1 MLLVVG
7 AANGMVVTDG
17 IVGEATAQESD
28 ECTFPVSATDA
39 TGTEVTVDEEPESV
53 VTLNPSAAQT
63 LWEIGAKEKVTG
75 VTKHASNLEG
85 ASERTNI
92 STAGQ
97 TITHE
102 VVVDLEPDLVLAPL
116 STVTTEEDVETLR
129 DAGLTVFAYPTAESI
144 DEVRQRTLQTG
155 KFVGECEGATET
167 VEWMDEKLSVVED
180 AVDEQEKPKVLYTF
194 FGYTSGT
201 NTFIH
206 EILETA
212 GGVNIAAEA
221 GIEGYQQINQEV
233 VVTEDP
239 EWIVLNSDS
248 AEVPDG
254 NGFQETT
261 AVKQNQTVVIDT
273 NRLNRPAPRIVYAVT
288 ELAETFHPDAYEAAV
303 DAAQST
309 PTPTPTESPT
319 EAEPT
324 ATETESTASPTAT
337 DTPTATETPAATET
351 PESSDG
357 DGAGFGAVIGGSAV
371 VLVNALA
378 LGIRRRGDNQ

>member
-7 AANGMVVTDG
+7 AASGMVVTDG
-17 IVGEATAQESD
+17 IVGETTAQDSD

-63 LWEIGAKEKVTG
+63 LWEIGAKDKVTG

-116 STVTTEEDVETLR
+116 SAVTTEEDVETLR

-155 KFVGECEGATET
+155 EFVGECEGATET

-248 AEVPDG
+248 TEVPDG

-288 ELAETFHPDAYEAAV
+288 ELAETFHPDAYEEAV
-303 DAAQST
+303 KAAQST

-319 EAEPT
+319 ETEPTPTETEPT
-324 ATETESTASPTAT
+324 ATAT
-337 DTPTATETPAATET
+337 QTPAATET
-351 PESSDG
+351 PTATQTPENSDG
-357 DGAGFGAVIGGSAV
+357 DGAGFGVLAVVGSV
-371 VLVNALA
+371 VLVNALV
-378 LGIRRRGDNQ
+378 LGARRRNDGH